1 MYVRNYYV
9 VVNEYVHVHKQ
20 LKIYILYV
28 HTII

>member
-20 LKIYILYV
+20 LKIYNNII